1 MRDLYP
7 CPYRV
12 SSKIKESE
20 TYSKIDSRVSD
31 DNIIDDDSD
40 GGDDY
45 YDNNNNYYLTMASL
59 LRVSSSL
66 RECQNV

>member
-20 TYSKIDSRVSD
+20 PYSKIDFRIND
-31 DNIIDDDSD
+31 DNIIDGDSD

-45 YDNNNNYYLTMASL
+45 YDNN
-59 LRVSSSL
+59 VIII
-66 RECQNV
+66 

>member
-20 TYSKIDSRVSD
+20 PYSKIDSRIND
-31 DNIIDDDSD
+31 DNFIDGDSD

-45 YDNNNNYYLTMASL
+45 YDNNNHYYLTMTLL

-66 RECQNV
+66 RECENV

>member
-1 MRDLYP
+1 MRDLYT

-20 TYSKIDSRVSD
+20 PYSKMDFRIDD

-45 YDNNNNYYLTMASL
+45 YDNNNYYYYLTMTLL
-59 LRVSSSL
+59 LRVSSSM
-66 RECQNV
+66 REC

>member
-1 MRDLYP
+1 MFPVSSTSFFFFKMRDLYP

-20 TYSKIDSRVSD
+20 PYSKIDFRIND
-31 DNIIDDDSD
+31 DNIIDGDSD

-45 YDNNNNYYLTMASL
+45 YDNN
-59 LRVSSSL
+59 VIII
-66 RECQNV
+66 